1 MKFTA
6 RIGVTLSI
14 LLAAV
19 AMVGPWLVGDPT
31 VASGSDFLASP
42 SGSHLLGTD
51 PFGRDVLARTVHGAR
66 VSLIVALVSTVV
78 ALMVGVALGVLA
90 GGHHKPVARALSH
103 FINFA
108 LAVPRVILLLVLVAA
123 TGRLGPWALALMLGL
138 TGWPT
143 IARLARGEALR
154 LEHSGFVTASEA
166 LGASLPRR
174 LLREILPG
182 ALPAGLVAATLGIAD
197 ALLLEAGLSYL
208 GIGIRPPH
216 PSWGGMILE
225 AQPYLAQAPWLLFGP
240 AVALVMATV
249 AATLLGEALRARL
262 NPVQR

>member
-1 MKFTA
+1 MKSTA
-6 RIGVTLSI
+6 RIGVALSVV
-14 LLAAV
+14 LAAT
-19 AMVGPWLVGDPT
+19 AIAGPWIVGDPT
-31 VASGSDFLASP
+31 TASSTGFLTSP
-42 SGSHLLGTD
+42 SEAHWLGTD
-51 PFGRDVLARTVHGAR
+51 PFGRDVMARTVHGAR
-66 VSLIVALVSTVV
+66 VSLIVALVSTGI
-78 ALMVGVALGVLA
+78 ALIIGIALGVIA
-90 GGHHKPVARALSH
+90 GGQRHPVARLLSH

-154 LEHSGFVTASEA
+154 LEHSGFVAASEA
-166 LGASLPRR
+166 LGASVPRR
-174 LLREILPG
+174 LFREILPG
-182 ALPAGLVAATLGIAD
+182 ALPAALVAATLGIAD

-225 AQPYLAQAPWLLFGP
+225 AQPYLAQAPWLLLGP
-240 AVALVMATV
+240 ATALVVATV

-262 NPVQR
+262 NPVQQ